1 MLPVT
6 PLPSVRT
13 PDHPTARRI
22 TWPFL
27 PADLRLEI
35 GRRCGS
41 PVVTAQACDVGFT
54 PGFASVLTCEDGT
67 RHFVKA
73 ASTKAQRG
81 SSVSY
86 RAEIDVLRRLHPSL
100 PVPSLEWFIDDD
112 WVVLSTTY
120 VDGGLPP
127 LPWSTANLT
136 ACLDALEHAAVL
148 LTPVPVKAATVAEE
162 FAAWPGYWESVP
174 DRGHH
179 DEASALAARFAEAC
193 AGETLVHTDIRAD
206 NLLLDTSG
214 QAWVIDW
221 TWPVEGADWLD
232 TVTLLA
238 LARGDGDGS
247 VDADAL
253 LSERPL
259 TRGVPPE
266 DVDSWLALLAGY
278 FLKSALDPVPVS
290 APHLRRYQQQVG
302 DVVWDWLAARRGWS

>member
-13 PDHPTARRI
+13 PDHPQARRI

-27 PADLRLEI
+27 PPDLRTEI

-41 PVVTAQACDVGFT
+41 PVISAEARDYGFT

-81 SSVSY
+81 SAISY

-100 PVPSLEWFIDDD
+100 PVPALEWLIDDD
-112 WVVLSTTY
+112 WVVLCTTY
-120 VDGGLPP
+120 VEGALPQ
-127 LPWSTANLT
+127 LPWSAPQLT
-136 ACLDALEHAAVL
+136 SCLEALEHAAAL
-148 LTPVPVKAATVAEE
+148 LTPAPVPATPIADE
-162 FAAWPGYWESVP
+162 FAAWPDYWDLVP

-179 DEASALAARFAEAC
+179 DEATALAARFLEAC
-193 AGETLVHTDIRAD
+193 GGETLVHTDIRPD
-206 NLLLDTSG
+206 NLLVDDSG
-214 QAWVIDW
+214 QAWIIDW
-221 TWPVEGADWLD
+221 TWPVEGAAWLD

-238 LARGDGDGS
+238 LARGDGDATF
-247 VDADAL
+247 DADAL
-253 LSERPL
+253 LAERAL
-259 TRGVPPE
+259 TRGVPAD

-278 FLKSALDPVPVS
+278 FLKSALDPVPVA

-302 DVVWDWLAARRGWS
+302 DVVWDWLATRRGWR